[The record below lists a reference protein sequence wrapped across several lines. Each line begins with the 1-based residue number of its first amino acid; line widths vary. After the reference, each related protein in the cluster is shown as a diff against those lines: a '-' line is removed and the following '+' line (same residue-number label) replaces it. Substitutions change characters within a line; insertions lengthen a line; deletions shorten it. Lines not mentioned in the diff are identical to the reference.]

1 MCGMHSMRGETP
13 INTSDKIDIRTLLN
27 NDFYLK
33 LKTAK
38 RIAPFLA
45 NRSAIELFLSFLLVE
60 NVIKTNFL
68 GIEQGYLL
76 LKEHVKFYSI
86 DEKTIDEYF
95 LKVLKELKKKKTLQ
109 ILKVPDK
116 FQSKIKENGVILIT
130 NFAKSAFL
138 SEDKSYLFYRG
149 SITVETFNTI
159 VHKFLHEYAVSEVL
173 LELFRRN
180 CYVMYFL
187 TENVLKKLENNPGI
201 DAKVFLISLRRE
213 QAMKFDIEVVTDSS
227 GYSPKNILM
236 KIKKNPYNLWFCTSF
251 SGYEKL
257 KVLAKNN
264 VFLLERIAHLL
275 RAKSEPKYW
284 EDTLKEKI
292 MEISIIDYIDNND
305 KEVVQFAQELRK
317 YTKKPQKEHN
327 DILSKKLQKQLTP
340 GEQTSEVST
349 ESFKTNFVK
358 KMYHNY
364 LAENE
369 ANIRLCHQITDDL
382 SYPKTSTTPLSKK
395 IDERQEFS
403 KNEHNETVDLSKHT
417 LPIIDVKEE
426 SCEKDLSN
434 LSSTEITI
442 KQEENGIEEPISQ
455 SLEKVSQTNKPMLI
469 IQEDTRNL
477 DYSTFSRQKE
487 IKYEKLFACN
497 DIEKEIYET
506 LMQFTEVIGGITMQ
520 TASLLIGRHP
530 VTARKY
536 LAKLESAGLLM
547 SVYQRL
553 IPWEQLGRGFKLF
566 VKPGNLSLQITL
578 IQNLTIQTLLA
589 KGFIVKITENGK
601 LYAKKCNKTYRI
613 LIWDIFRKDYGSAFA
628 AQMIKDIINK
638 QVIIVTTLF
647 EDYSIIVK
655 LYGEKENILCLS
667 IESDYSS
674 RLTSS
679 QSPKGGGISG
689 V

>member
-1 MCGMHSMRGETP
+1 MHSMRGETST
-13 INTSDKIDIRTLLN
+13 NTSDKIDIKTLLN

-38 RIAPFLA
+38 KVAPFLA
-45 NRSAIELFLSFLLVE
+45 NKSAIELFLSFLLVE

-68 GIEQGYLL
+68 GIEQSYLL
-76 LKEHVKFYSI
+76 LKEHIKFYSI
-86 DEKTIDEYF
+86 DEKTVDEYF
-95 LKVLKELKKKKTLQ
+95 LRILKELKKKKTLQ

-130 NFAKSAFL
+130 NFAKSAFI

-187 TENVLKKLENNPGI
+187 TENVLKKLENNLGI

-227 GYSPKNILM
+227 GYSSKNILM

-292 MEISIIDYIDNND
+292 MEISFIDYIDNND
-305 KEVVQFAQELRK
+305 KEVVQFAQELKK
-317 YTKKPQKEHN
+317 YIKKSQKEHN
-327 DILSKKLQKQLTP
+327 GILPKKSQKQLTP
-340 GEQTSEVST
+340 GEQIPEIST
-349 ESFKTNFVK
+349 ESFKTSSVK

-369 ANIRLCHQITDDL
+369 VNIRLCHQITDDL
-382 SYPKTSTTPLSKK
+382 SYQKTPATFLSKK
-395 IDERQEFS
+395 IDERQKLDNSSS
-403 KNEHNETVDLSKHT
+403 KEEHSKTVDLSKHV
-417 LPIIDVKEE
+417 LPVTDVKEKA
-426 SCEKDLSN
+426 CEKN
-434 LSSTEITI
+434 LNTLPSTEIAI
-442 KQEENGIEEPISQ
+442 KQKENSIERSNSQ
-455 SLEKVSQTNKPMLI
+455 SLEKVSQANKSMLV
-469 IQEDTRNL
+469 IQENNHRL
-477 DYSTFSRQKE
+477 DYSTVSGQKE
-487 IKYEKLFACN
+487 IRYEKLFACN
-497 DIEKEIYET
+497 DVEKQIYEV
-506 LMQFTEVIGGITMQ
+506 LMRFTEIMGGMTMQ
-520 TASLLIGRHP
+520 TASLLIGKHP

-566 VKPGNLSLQITL
+566 VKPDNLSLQITL
-578 IQNLTIQTLLA
+578 IQNLTIQTLLT
-589 KGFIVKITENGK
+589 KGFIIKITENGK
-601 LYAKKCNKTYRI
+601 IYAEKCNRIYRV

-638 QVIIVTTLF
+638 QVLIITTLF
-647 EDYSIIVK
+647 EDYSIIIK

-667 IESDYSS
+667 IENHRS
-674 RLTSS
+674 RD
-679 QSPKGGGISG
+679 
-689 V
+689 